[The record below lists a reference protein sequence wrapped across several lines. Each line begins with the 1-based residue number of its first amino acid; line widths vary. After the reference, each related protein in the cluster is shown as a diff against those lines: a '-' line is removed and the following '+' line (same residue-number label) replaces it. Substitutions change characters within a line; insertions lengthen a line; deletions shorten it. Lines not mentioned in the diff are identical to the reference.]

1 MVFLIFWSNISD
13 LRQFFLFLA
22 LCDVMSGSLRPAA
35 PAVSRAADLI
45 FCLQGAKNK
54 ESKVNVPR
62 HMLVLLF
69 LLAKVVSASVIQTPA
84 TACQGLRLSF

>member
-22 LCDVMSGSLRPAA
+22 LCDVMSGFLRPAA

-62 HMLVLLF
+62 HMLVCYSCWLKWSLL
-69 LLAKVVSASVIQTPA
+69 
-84 TACQGLRLSF
+84 LSFRHLPQPVRDCV